1 MPSLIGLFFC
11 AEDLISAIFLNGEFR
26 EVDVFQSSYSL
37 MAFSIGLPFFMLM
50 KVLTPAFFARKDT
63 KTPMYVALL
72 SLFLNATLNYYL
84 AFILNYGHV
93 GIAIGSSISAIISVL
108 VLEVILYK
116 EGLIE
121 KNNIFSRF
129 NFSILISSLALVIFL
144 YYFTN
149 NTEIILMTQLNRILY
164 LSIEIVMAVIIYF
177 SIARLILGKSIV
189 KQFK

>member
-1 MPSLIGLFFC
+1 
-11 AEDLISAIFLNGEFR
+11 
-26 EVDVFQSSYSL
+26 
-37 MAFSIGLPFFMLM
+37 
-50 KVLTPAFFARKDT
+50 
-63 KTPMYVALL
+63 MYVALL

-177 SIARLILGKSIV
+177 SIARLILGKSIS

>member
-1 MPSLIGLFFC
+1 MQFHH
-11 AEDLISAIFLNGEFR
+11 A
-26 EVDVFQSSYSL
+26 
-37 MAFSIGLPFFMLM
+37 
-50 KVLTPAFFARKDT
+50 
-63 KTPMYVALL
+63 
-72 SLFLNATLNYYL
+72 
-84 AFILNYGHV
+84 HV

-116 EGLIE
+116 EGLIA
-121 KNNIFSRF
+121 KNNIFNRF

-177 SIARLILGKSIV
+177 TIARLILGKSIS